1 MVEKQAYEVHQKLE
15 KLIET
20 IKFAPIGENLRHALK
35 LAGIDGADESQ
46 EADSTPA
53 IEAPKG
59 AYSIDG
65 NEPLAS
71 LKIAGFGPAKKKPLI
86 DLGYTTVEEVRKLSL
101 YDLQQ
106 AGLSPAAAKTFYSEI
121 HHREEE

>member
-1 MVEKQAYEVHQKLE
+1 MKCIKSLE

-35 LAGIDGADESQ
+35 LAGIDGADEAQ
-46 EADSTPA
+46 ETASTPA

-59 AYSIDG
+59 AYTIDG
-65 NEPLAS
+65 NQPLAS

-86 DLGYTTVEEVRKLSL
+86 DLGYTTVEEVRKLSM

-106 AGLSPAAAKTFYSEI
+106 AGLSSAFLQNFYSEI